1 MGVFPL
7 ADTMTRL
14 SQFPLARGVN
24 AYASSAWAR
33 NGWTDEV
40 WWYPHPTTSPRRHRR
55 ALTDS
60 TTHLDRTTRCSGT
73 GPAIPTLGLP
83 RSPRLRNG
91 NRLQ

>member
-24 AYASSAWAR
+24 AYASSAWAH

-40 WWYPHPTTSPRRHRR
+40 WWYPHPTTSPRHHCRPSPIRQ
-55 ALTDS
+55 LISTDS
-60 TTHLDRTTRCSGT
+60 TPCSGT
-73 GPAIPTLGLP
+73 GSVVPTLGLP
-83 RSPRLRNG
+83 RGPRLRSGNG
-91 NRLQ
+91 LQ